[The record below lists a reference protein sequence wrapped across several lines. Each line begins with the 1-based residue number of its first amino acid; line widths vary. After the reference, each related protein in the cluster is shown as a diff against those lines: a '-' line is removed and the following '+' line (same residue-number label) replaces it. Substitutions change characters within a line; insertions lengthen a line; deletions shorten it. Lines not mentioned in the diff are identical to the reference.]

1 MPIVILCSSVYSES
15 ACAMAVR
22 MAQSGYVPAGAL
34 TLSTLNRGT
43 LLRKLGQWGVRD
55 VARYA
60 RAKLIPSQSGGQAQL
75 RNPYLEPALK
85 DRSGIFRTL
94 REVASAYAF
103 PVAICSDQN
112 SPDAISLLKAWSPD
126 LIIFTGGNILS
137 KQLLEIP
144 RLGVLNVHLGLLPE
158 IRGMSSPEW
167 SLLQTA
173 FHSASPSIPWT
184 QESIPGR
191 FSRAT
196 NSRRR
201 SVRIAQ
207 RLAQPTHRIRCGQD
221 GRSGCRSRLRHDLC
235 NAASVQIFSKDNQF
249 FVMHEWLQQRAAE
262 RLTQSRVPVTG
273 VNGECGKPMSTPNEQ
288 AE

>member
-1 MPIVILCSSVYSES
+1 MRIVILCSSVYSES

-34 TLSTLNRGT
+34 ALSTLNRGT

-144 RLGVLNVHLGLLPE
+144 RLGVLNAHLGLLPE

-167 SLLQTA
+167 SLLNCVPLGITLHSMDTGIDTGPILQSYELPGAAHCASLNDLRNRLIA
-173 FHSASPSIPWT
+173 FGVDKMVEVVAALDCGTISATPQS
-184 QESIPGR
+184 
-191 FSRAT
+191 
-196 NSRRR
+196 
-201 SVRIAQ
+201 
-207 RLAQPTHRIRCGQD
+207 
-221 GRSGCRSRLRHDLC
+221 DLH
-235 NAASVQIFSKDNQF
+235 KDNQF

-273 VNGECGKPMSTPNEQ
+273 VNG
-288 AE
+288 